1 MSVDSGSEY
10 TPPSEEEE
18 ADEDSVEEAIR
29 KEACDQTKKRKR
41 RPANKKYKGES
52 VSIFN
57 PINE

>member
-1 MSVDSGSEY
+1 LSVDSGSEY

-29 KEACDQTKKRKR
+29 KEDCDQTKKR